1 MTSRETF
8 NDEEWKCLVQVP
20 FEVAYGVAK
29 VGDSGLFGSFR
40 ELLAG
45 VKLLMKGAT
54 SYPDNELLRSI
65 VADGEAD
72 AEESANAHGDENGD
86 EEFDADGLVE
96 HCRRVNL
103 LLERATE
110 KEAAETRQWILEIA
124 QEMAEAAKEG
134 RVRVSQPGAAL
145 ISRLREALAQQG

>member
-1 MTSRETF
+1 MTSRQMF
-8 NDEEWKCLVQVP
+8 SDEEWTCLVQVP

-29 VGDSGLFGSFR
+29 VGDSGIFGSFK

-72 AEESANAHGDENGD
+72 AEKPANADGNENEND
-86 EEFDADGLVE
+86 EFDADGLVE

-103 LLERATE
+103 LLQRATE
-110 KEAAETRQWILEIA
+110 QEAIEIRQWILDIA
-124 QEMAEAAKEG
+124 QEMSNAAKEDG
-134 RVRVSQPGAAL
+134 VRVSPPETAL
-145 ISRLREALAQQG
+145 ISRLREALTQ